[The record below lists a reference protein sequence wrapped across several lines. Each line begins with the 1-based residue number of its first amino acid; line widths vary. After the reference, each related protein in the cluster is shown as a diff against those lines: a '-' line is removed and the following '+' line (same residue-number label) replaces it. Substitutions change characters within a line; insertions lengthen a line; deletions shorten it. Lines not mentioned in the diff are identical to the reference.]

1 MFPPR
6 VKQVHL
12 YPSSYLRHHVSPLSI
27 RIALFVNGHILHV
40 GMHAHAFM
48 HVSGGLAARD
58 HHEVQWKVFTFLG
71 PF

>member
-27 RIALFVNGHILHV
+27 RIALFVNEHILHV
-40 GMHAHAFM
+40 GMHACIHACKR
-48 HVSGGLAARD
+48 GLAARD